1 MPYPL
6 NRDTAL
12 RCEGII
18 RSTGAIPAT
27 IGMLSGQIHIGLTGK
42 QIDRLADESN
52 PNKAKLSRR
61 DIAPAIAKKTDGG
74 TTIAG
79 TMILA
84 HLAGIKVFS
93 TGGLGGVH
101 RGGENCMRCVNILEP
116 FPSRCLA

>member
-6 NRDTAL
+6 NMETAI
-12 RCEGII
+12 RCEEVI

-27 IGMLSGQIHIGLTGK
+27 IGMLSGQIHIGLNTS

-52 PNKAKLSRR
+52 TRKVKLSRR
-61 DIAPAIAKKTDGG
+61 DLAPAMARKLDGG

-79 TMILA
+79 TMVLA
-84 HLAGIKVFS
+84 DLAGIKVFS

-101 RGGENCMRCVNILEP
+101 RGGENCSYNYYSC
-116 FPSRCLA
+116 